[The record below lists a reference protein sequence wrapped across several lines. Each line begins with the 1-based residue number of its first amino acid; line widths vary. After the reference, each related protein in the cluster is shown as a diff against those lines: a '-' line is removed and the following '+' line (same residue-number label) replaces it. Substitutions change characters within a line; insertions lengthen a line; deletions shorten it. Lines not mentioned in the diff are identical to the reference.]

1 MLLVRDKPPM
11 SIASKGRPEDRPRRH
26 RRPADRRRLADPKS
40 QQHQLGGGLNELTKT
55 ARNRRHDRLGN
66 MGNGVTRRL
75 LEREY
80 PVVAFSRTPAKVES
94 LRLYGAIISPSLRDL
109 AGRVAAIAVTAAPLL
124 WPRCYYVASC
134 GIHSCILLDHRC
146 GGTVSGV
153 ARSHVKGERS
163 KLGYQ

>member
-1 MLLVRDKPPM
+1 
-11 SIASKGRPEDRPRRH
+11 
-26 RRPADRRRLADPKS
+26 
-40 QQHQLGGGLNELTKT
+40 
-55 ARNRRHDRLGN
+55 

-134 GIHSCILLDHRC
+134 GIRLVGSIVASSSIIVVAGQFQGWHDH
-146 GGTVSGV
+146 T
-153 ARSHVKGERS
+153 
-163 KLGYQ
+163 